1 VKTILRILRYLLPYK
16 RNLILA
22 SASMFFFVLFN
33 MSTVLLVVPF
43 INVLFEKG
51 GWQMRPMP
59 PFSFDTLKEW
69 AQIGLG
75 NLMASTQ
82 PATAVKVLCV
92 LIILAFLFKNVF
104 YYLQGWFMAPAEQGI
119 IRDIRQS
126 LFEHLTGLSM
136 SFFTE
141 GRKGAIISRI
151 INDVQ
156 LVNDSAIAVVNSMFR
171 DPPQIITYLV
181 ILFVIDW
188 KLTLLVL
195 ILLPLTG
202 VLLARLADYLRKESH
217 ILQDTLSEITSVLDE
232 GLANMRIIKAFGTEA
247 HEIRRF
253 SIFNQRI
260 YRTFVNI
267 VRKRDLS
274 SPITETASVLV
285 AVLILWFLGQAVL
298 TGESGMT
305 SGVFVA
311 YIFSM
316 LQLMQPLK
324 FFGQM
329 ISSISRGLAGAQR
342 VFEILDVH
350 PRIVD
355 APDAVVVRGFRDRIA
370 FEDVRFRYD
379 TGDDILCGLSAEIHA
394 GEVVAIVGPS
404 GVGKSTMVDLVPRF
418 YDVTGGAITLDG
430 VDVRRISIASLR
442 GMMGVV
448 TQETFLFNT
457 SIRENIAYGLPD
469 ASEAAIIEAA
479 RAANAHD
486 FILETPAGY
495 DTTIGDRGVRLSGGQ
510 RQRLAIARAIL
521 RNPPI
526 LILDEATS
534 ALDTESEQLVQQAI
548 EHLMEGRTSIV
559 IAHRLSTIQRAD
571 RIYVL
576 EAGRVVETGRHEE
589 LIRNAS
595 GLYKR
600 LYDLQFRA

>member
-1 VKTILRILRYLLPYK
+1 VKTILRILRYLFPYK
-16 RNLILA
+16 KNLTLA
-22 SASMFFFVLFN
+22 SVSMFFFILFN
-33 MSTVLLVVPF
+33 MSSVLLVVPF

-51 GWQMRPMP
+51 GWQARPMP
-59 PFSFDTLKEW
+59 PLSFDTLREW
-69 AQIGLG
+69 AQTALG
-75 NLMASTQ
+75 NMMASTT
-82 PATAVKVLCV
+82 PSAALKVLCV
-92 LIILAFLFKNVF
+92 LMVTAFLLKNLF
-104 YYLQGWFMAPAEQGI
+104 YYLQGYFMAPAEQGI
-119 IRDIRQS
+119 IRDIRQA
-126 LFEHLTGLSM
+126 LFEHLNRLSM

-171 DPPQIITYLV
+171 DPPQIITYLA
-181 ILFVIDW
+181 ILFAIDW
-188 KLTLLVL
+188 QLTLLVL
-195 ILLPLTG
+195 VLLPITG
-202 VLLARLADYLRKESH
+202 VLLAKLADLLKRESH
-217 ILQDTLSEITSVLDE
+217 ILQDALSEITTVLDE
-232 GLANMRIIKAFGTEA
+232 SLANMRIIKAFGTEDY
-247 HEIRRF
+247 EIGRF
-253 SIFNQRI
+253 THFNQRI
-260 YRTFVNI
+260 FRTFVSI
-267 VRKRDLS
+267 VRKRELS
-274 SPITETASVLV
+274 SPITESVSVIV
-285 AVLILWFLGQAVL
+285 AVFILWFLGQAVL
-298 TGESGMT
+298 SGKSGMT

-342 VFEILDVH
+342 VFEVLDVE

-355 APDAVVVRGFRDRIA
+355 APNARVINAFRDRID
-370 FEDVRFRYD
+370 FHDVRFRYD
-379 TGDDILCGLSAEIHA
+379 TGEEVLCGLTAEIRA
-394 GEVVAIVGPS
+394 GEVIAIVGPS

-418 YDVTGGAITLDG
+418 YDVTGGAIALDG
-430 VDVRRISIASLR
+430 VDIRDISISSLR
-442 GMMGVV
+442 SLMGVV

-457 SIRENIAYGLPD
+457 TIRENIAYGHPE
-469 ASEAAIIEAA
+469 ASGEALIAAA

-486 FILETPAGY
+486 FIMETPLGY

-510 RQRLAIARAIL
+510 RQRIAIARAIL
-521 RNPPI
+521 KNPPI

-576 EAGRVVETGRHEE
+576 EAGRVVESGRHEE
-589 LIRNAS
+589 LIRNGS

-600 LYDLQFRA
+600 LYDLQFRI